1 MKVQTK
7 IIYGIIIL
15 CIVFTIL
22 IATSVLSTGNKGLDG
37 GLVVILA
44 IGVYLIN
51 KNIADDK
58 YLDPEISNKIA
69 TDRDF
74 ALTHNNFNEEFKKYF
89 NDPNNKTDELSPDD
103 VFKQIE
109 KFNKFLSQTKNYLN
123 NNELSIENYFNEIL
137 PLFKNTENNKDDL
150 KKNIIKYVVFYY
162 FPYYNKVGVKIP
174 PNYKKLVDLYIK
186 DNQIATDR
194 DYEKELN
201 EYIQSKHKEITDPNN
216 FVTKYKNAVEL
227 IDMQTMQNDLWH
239 YFHKYDGITW
249 TDISNDIILSP
260 YTTDKLKTIYKSLN
274 NEVAK
279 NLFIYNV
286 KNLLPTEINKD
297 EYIKNLTDDSTTSF
311 IEDVENNKEDNTEL
325 NNKMIKI
332 KNYVDNILQE
342 SRIYWGRPDYTNL
355 EALTLHART
364 QLNTMYNS
372 FKTEYEKDFLIAY
385 INELLKDVEEK
396 DVEEKAKKINYIK
409 KLPSHGDG
417 FMNN

>member
-186 DNQIATDR
+186 DKQIATDR
-194 DYEKELN
+194 DYEKGLD
-201 EYIQSKHKEITDPNN
+201 EYIQRKHKEITDPNN
-216 FVTKYKNAVEL
+216 FVTKYNNAVEL
-227 IDMQTMQNDLWH
+227 KDMQNDLWH
-239 YFHKYDGITW
+239 YFHNSDG

-260 YTTDKLKTIYKSLN
+260 DTTNKLKTIYKGLN
-274 NEVAK
+274 NVDAK
-279 NLFIYNV
+279 KLFIYDV
-286 KNLLPTEINKD
+286 ENLLPKEIVNNK
-297 EYIKNLTDDSTTSF
+297 EYIKILTDDSTT
-311 IEDVENNKEDNTEL
+311 
-325 NNKMIKI
+325 
-332 KNYVDNILQE
+332 
-342 SRIYWGRPDYTNL
+342 
-355 EALTLHART
+355 
-364 QLNTMYNS
+364 
-372 FKTEYEKDFLIAY
+372 
-385 INELLKDVEEK
+385 
-396 DVEEKAKKINYIK
+396 
-409 KLPSHGDG
+409 
-417 FMNN
+417 